1 MPLKTKS
8 APKEHLG
15 LTTRQKMKKYRA
27 FYIMFIPLFLCL
39 ILFSYLPMFGILYAF
54 TDYTPFKPAQFV
66 GLQNFQK
73 LFSQAGFWKAFFNTL
88 QISITKLVIDTLGSI
103 VLALLLD
110 ELHFKWFKKISQ
122 TIIYIPHFM
131 SWVVVA
137 SIFTMFLSPKN
148 GLINGVIT
156 ALGGDSIYFLANE
169 KWWRPIFYMIA
180 VWKDIGWGTIIYIAA
195 LSGVDMEQ
203 HEAAVLDGATRFQR
217 VIYLTLPAISGTIV
231 TVFILNLAKV
241 LNLFDPVWV
250 LQNSIYTRQTALQCS
265 FSARLDTALRP
276 GWQAGI
282 TGYYDEKS
290 YCKFGLR
297 GTENGTLAEL
307 TVRSPEGKT
316 VVRSAPAAC
325 GTLRMEADG
334 LTRRFY
340 LDDTMFAELPRA
352 EFLADEGRGCQKR
365 FTGSMM
371 GLYAVG
377 ADFTAKF
384 GELSMENYTPDWAL

>member
-180 VWKDIGWGTIIYIAA
+180 VWKDIGWGTIIYLATLSSVDTSLYDGRAFRRGYGAA
-195 LSGVDMEQ
+195 
-203 HEAAVLDGATRFQR
+203 
-217 VIYLTLPAISGTIV
+217 
-231 TVFILNLAKV
+231 
-241 LNLFDPVWV
+241 
-250 LQNSIYTRQTALQCS
+250 
-265 FSARLDTALRP
+265 
-276 GWQAGI
+276 
-282 TGYYDEKS
+282 
-290 YCKFGLR
+290 
-297 GTENGTLAEL
+297 
-307 TVRSPEGKT
+307 
-316 VVRSAPAAC
+316 
-325 GTLRMEADG
+325 
-334 LTRRFY
+334 
-340 LDDTMFAELPRA
+340 
-352 EFLADEGRGCQKR
+352 
-365 FTGSMM
+365 
-371 GLYAVG
+371 
-377 ADFTAKF
+377 
-384 GELSMENYTPDWAL
+384 

>member
-1 MPLKTKS
+1 MPHAASL
-8 APKEHLG
+8 
-15 LTTRQKMKKYRA
+15 
-27 FYIMFIPLFLCL
+27 
-39 ILFSYLPMFGILYAF
+39 
-54 TDYTPFKPAQFV
+54 DPADARS
-66 GLQNFQK
+66 L
-73 LFSQAGFWKAFFNTL
+73 
-88 QISITKLVIDTLGSI
+88 
-103 VLALLLD
+103 
-110 ELHFKWFKKISQ
+110 
-122 TIIYIPHFM
+122 
-131 SWVVVA
+131 WV
-137 SIFTMFLSPKN
+137 SP
-148 GLINGVIT
+148 
-156 ALGGDSIYFLANE
+156 
-169 KWWRPIFYMIA
+169 R
-180 VWKDIGWGTIIYIAA
+180 
-195 LSGVDMEQ
+195 
-203 HEAAVLDGATRFQR
+203 
-217 VIYLTLPAISGTIV
+217 LPADAAWDGCTLSLRGDVRDLDDKATK
-231 TVFILNLAKV
+231 AG
-241 LNLFDPVWV
+241 
-250 LQNSIYTRQTALQCS
+250 IYTRQTALQCS

-340 LDDTMFAELPRA
+340 LDDTLFAELPRA

-384 GELSMENYTPDWAL
+384 GEMSIENSTSD

>member
-1 MPLKTKS
+1 M
-8 APKEHLG
+8 
-15 LTTRQKMKKYRA
+15 
-27 FYIMFIPLFLCL
+27 
-39 ILFSYLPMFGILYAF
+39 
-54 TDYTPFKPAQFV
+54 
-66 GLQNFQK
+66 
-73 LFSQAGFWKAFFNTL
+73 
-88 QISITKLVIDTLGSI
+88 
-103 VLALLLD
+103 
-110 ELHFKWFKKISQ
+110 
-122 TIIYIPHFM
+122 
-131 SWVVVA
+131 
-137 SIFTMFLSPKN
+137 
-148 GLINGVIT
+148 
-156 ALGGDSIYFLANE
+156 
-169 KWWRPIFYMIA
+169 
-180 VWKDIGWGTIIYIAA
+180 
-195 LSGVDMEQ
+195 LSGNEYSHDE
-203 HEAAVLDGATRFQR
+203 R
-217 VIYLTLPAISGTIV
+217 LPADAAWDGCTLSLRGDVRDLDDKATK
-231 TVFILNLAKV
+231 AG
-241 LNLFDPVWV
+241 
-250 LQNSIYTRQTALQCS
+250 IYTRQTALQCS

>member
-1 MPLKTKS
+1 MLISGAGVGMTQP
-8 APKEHLG
+8 PV
-15 LTTRQKMKKYRA
+15 Q
-27 FYIMFIPLFLCL
+27 IP
-39 ILFSYLPMFGILYAF
+39 GR
-54 TDYTPFKPAQFV
+54 
-66 GLQNFQK
+66 GW
-73 LFSQAGFWKAFFNTL
+73 G
-88 QISITKLVIDTLGSI
+88 GSI
-103 VLALLLD
+103 CSGGGSRAAGAPGGGPAGGGPPLPPRRGPSAHQRAPTLRGFGPPAPGLAPADARSLG
-110 ELHFKWFKKISQ
+110 
-122 TIIYIPHFM
+122 
-131 SWVVVA
+131 V
-137 SIFTMFLSPKN
+137 SP
-148 GLINGVIT
+148 
-156 ALGGDSIYFLANE
+156 
-169 KWWRPIFYMIA
+169 R
-180 VWKDIGWGTIIYIAA
+180 
-195 LSGVDMEQ
+195 
-203 HEAAVLDGATRFQR
+203 
-217 VIYLTLPAISGTIV
+217 LPADAAWDGCTLSLRGDVRDLDDKATK
-231 TVFILNLAKV
+231 AG
-241 LNLFDPVWV
+241 
-250 LQNSIYTRQTALQCS
+250 IYTRQTALQCS

-384 GELSMENYTPDWAL
+384 GELSMENYTPDWAR

>member
-1 MPLKTKS
+1 METQNGQWYAVYLCARPQDGFSPLGR
-8 APKEHLG
+8 E
-15 LTTRQKMKKYRA
+15 
-27 FYIMFIPLFLCL
+27 
-39 ILFSYLPMFGILYAF
+39 
-54 TDYTPFKPAQFV
+54 
-66 GLQNFQK
+66 
-73 LFSQAGFWKAFFNTL
+73 
-88 QISITKLVIDTLGSI
+88 
-103 VLALLLD
+103 
-110 ELHFKWFKKISQ
+110 
-122 TIIYIPHFM
+122 
-131 SWVVVA
+131 
-137 SIFTMFLSPKN
+137 
-148 GLINGVIT
+148 T
-156 ALGGDSIYFLANE
+156 ALDPVEWTADGWPIINRRKGPSALQR
-169 KWWRPIFYMIA
+169 RPDLPRF
-180 VWKDIGWGTIIYIAA
+180 VPHAA
-195 LSGVDMEQ
+195 S
-203 HEAAVLDGATRFQR
+203 LDPADARSLWVSPR
-217 VIYLTLPAISGTIV
+217 LPADAAWDGCTLSLRGDVRDLDDKATK
-231 TVFILNLAKV
+231 AG
-241 LNLFDPVWV
+241 
-250 LQNSIYTRQTALQCS
+250 IYTRQTALQCS

-340 LDDTMFAELPRA
+340 LDDTLFAELPRA

-384 GELSMENYTPDWAL
+384 GEMSIENSTSD

>member
-1 MPLKTKS
+1 M
-8 APKEHLG
+8 
-15 LTTRQKMKKYRA
+15 
-27 FYIMFIPLFLCL
+27 
-39 ILFSYLPMFGILYAF
+39 
-54 TDYTPFKPAQFV
+54 
-66 GLQNFQK
+66 
-73 LFSQAGFWKAFFNTL
+73 
-88 QISITKLVIDTLGSI
+88 
-103 VLALLLD
+103 
-110 ELHFKWFKKISQ
+110 
-122 TIIYIPHFM
+122 
-131 SWVVVA
+131 
-137 SIFTMFLSPKN
+137 
-148 GLINGVIT
+148 
-156 ALGGDSIYFLANE
+156 
-169 KWWRPIFYMIA
+169 
-180 VWKDIGWGTIIYIAA
+180 
-195 LSGVDMEQ
+195 
-203 HEAAVLDGATRFQR
+203 
-217 VIYLTLPAISGTIV
+217 
-231 TVFILNLAKV
+231 
-241 LNLFDPVWV
+241 
-250 LQNSIYTRQTALQCS
+250 
-265 FSARLDTALRP
+265 RP

-384 GELSMENYTPDWAL
+384 GEMSIENSTSD

>member
-156 ALGGDSIYFLANE
+156 ALGD
-169 KWWRPIFYMIA
+169 
-180 VWKDIGWGTIIYIAA
+180 
-195 LSGVDMEQ
+195 
-203 HEAAVLDGATRFQR
+203 
-217 VIYLTLPAISGTIV
+217 
-231 TVFILNLAKV
+231 
-241 LNLFDPVWV
+241 
-250 LQNSIYTRQTALQCS
+250 
-265 FSARLDTALRP
+265 
-276 GWQAGI
+276 
-282 TGYYDEKS
+282 
-290 YCKFGLR
+290 
-297 GTENGTLAEL
+297 
-307 TVRSPEGKT
+307 
-316 VVRSAPAAC
+316 
-325 GTLRMEADG
+325 
-334 LTRRFY
+334 
-340 LDDTMFAELPRA
+340 DDTSHFVEAFPRQRKMVA
-352 EFLADEGRGCQKR
+352 AHLLYDRCLERHRLGHHHLHCGAFRRG
-365 FTGSMM
+365 
-371 GLYAVG
+371 YG
-377 ADFTAKF
+377 AA
-384 GELSMENYTPDWAL
+384 

>member
-1 MPLKTKS
+1 MPP
-8 APKEHLG
+8 APEG
-15 LTTRQKMKKYRA
+15 PWDPPA
-27 FYIMFIPLFLCL
+27 VIEEN
-39 ILFSYLPMFGILYAF
+39 GIDPSLF
-54 TDYTPFKPAQFV
+54 TDSDGKRYMVLNRGARLLPLTPDARAATGPARLLWYGDIKRASEGPHILQKDGWYYIILAEGGTGMTHQISV
-66 GLQNFQK
+66 GRARTLDGPYESCPYDPILHQYDPN
-73 LFSQAGFWKAFFNTL
+73 GTL
-88 QISITKLVIDTLGSI
+88 QKSGHGDLVETQNGQWYAVYLCARPQDGFSPLGR
-103 VLALLLD
+103 
-110 ELHFKWFKKISQ
+110 E
-122 TIIYIPHFM
+122 
-131 SWVVVA
+131 
-137 SIFTMFLSPKN
+137 
-148 GLINGVIT
+148 T
-156 ALGGDSIYFLANE
+156 ALDPVEWTADGWPIINRRKGPSALQR
-169 KWWRPIFYMIA
+169 RPNLPRF
-180 VWKDIGWGTIIYIAA
+180 VPHAA
-195 LSGVDMEQ
+195 S
-203 HEAAVLDGATRFQR
+203 LDPADARSLWVSPR
-217 VIYLTLPAISGTIV
+217 LPADAAWDGCTLSLRGDVRDLDDKATK
-231 TVFILNLAKV
+231 AG
-241 LNLFDPVWV
+241 
-250 LQNSIYTRQTALQCS
+250 IYTRQTALQCS